1 MIKMN
6 ITLGMWRFW
15 VVLSVCW
22 VLLLVWDQQRRFL
35 DWDRDFFLNLFGW
48 PIAFL
53 LLGLGIGWV
62 VKGFRR
68 PA

>member
-6 ITLGMWRFW
+6 ITLGMWRLW
-15 VVLSVCW
+15 VFLSVCW
-22 VLLLVWDQQRRFL
+22 VIMLVWDQQRRFL

-48 PIAFL
+48 PIAVL

-62 VKGFRR
+62 VKGFKR